1 MNPSTNSA
9 LVSPYLFFEGRCEEA
24 LEFYQKAIDAKLMFK
39 MHYKDSP
46 DQSGCPTG
54 SGAGDKVMHMT
65 MQVGQTLVLASDGRC
80 SGKTDFN
87 GFGLSLTVADVA
99 SSEKYFKALS
109 EGGQVQMPLTKTFF
123 SPSFGM
129 VADRFGVMWMVYVQ
143 GGDPG
148 KPA

>member
-1 MNPSTNSA
+1 MNPPTNST

-24 LEFYQKAIDAKLMFK
+24 LNFYQKAIGAKLLFK

-46 DQSGCPTG
+46 DQSGCPAG
-54 SGAGDKVMHMT
+54 SGDKVMHMT
-65 MQVGQTLVLASDGRC
+65 FQVGQTLVLASDGRC

-87 GFGLSLTVADVA
+87 GFGLSLTVADAA

-143 GGDPG
+143 APNPG
-148 KPA
+148 QPA